1 MDRASVSSTSL
12 RSVGYDAGRKML
24 EIEFQNGRV
33 YQYFRV
39 PGKVFRSL
47 TEAPSLGSFFNAAI
61 RNAYPFA
68 RLS

>member
-1 MDRASVSSTSL
+1 MNRASVSSTSL
-12 RSVGYDAGRKML
+12 RSVGYDTEQKML

-39 PGKVFRSL
+39 PAKVLKGL

-61 RNAYPFA
+61 RNIYPFA

>member
-1 MDRASVSSTSL
+1 MNRLSVSSSSL
-12 RSVGYDAGRKML
+12 RSVGYDAVQKIL
-24 EIEFQNGRV
+24 EFEFQNGRV

-39 PGKVFRSL
+39 PAKVFRGL

-61 RNAYPFA
+61 RNIYPFA